1 MLQTATTVLNNMS
14 YPKLLMNATQAL
26 SPADIRR
33 SIADLIGQDRLL
45 EADAL
50 SSEALKRFP
59 RSEDTL
65 VARALVTQIRH
76 DWPAASASLEDLI
89 ALQGPATQAVNW
101 GQWVRV
107 LRCMGD
113 DARAMS
119 VAAQGLATHPKDA
132 QLQEEFSAL
141 QRVGIT
147 PVLKVA

>member
-1 MLQTATTVLNNMS
+1 
-14 YPKLLMNATQAL
+14 
-26 SPADIRR
+26 
-33 SIADLIGQDRLL
+33 
-45 EADAL
+45 
-50 SSEALKRFP
+50 
-59 RSEDTL
+59 
-65 VARALVTQIRH
+65 VTQIRH

-132 QLQEEFSAL
+132 QLQEEFNAL

-147 PVLKVA
+147 PVLKVARWHAALISAAANAQEGAVKPL